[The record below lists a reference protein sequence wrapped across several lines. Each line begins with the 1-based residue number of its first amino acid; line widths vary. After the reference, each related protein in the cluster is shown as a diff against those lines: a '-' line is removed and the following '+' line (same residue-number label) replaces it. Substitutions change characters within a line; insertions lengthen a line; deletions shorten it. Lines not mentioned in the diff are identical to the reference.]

1 MLFHRVNMRFLITY
15 LICAFLGVSVSFAQ
29 LFPSDENYF
38 GDFEDSSLSGWYRN
52 NQEEFSI
59 VSNEVF
65 NGNYAL
71 KINTTSGCL
80 MFNAASAD
88 FNKVSGTTYSV
99 GFYLKGSPG
108 NSFTVSLKN
117 AGSSGDEVKETQSIE
132 KQGWSYYKFKLI
144 SQSDSSTGKVKIK
157 FNDPGIYFIDVIAL
171 QATDFNTWYIHPS
184 GSNNTN
190 GVNGLSQTSP
200 LKTFAY
206 AVNTAWQKGDL
217 IYVMDGEFSNTNYGN
232 GNLNNPPVVN
242 FDAFSGDTDL
252 FNPLVI
258 KNLSGASPV
267 IKFDGKGAFNGNINY
282 LEISGIEVIGP
293 NQEIN
298 YQTAMSN
305 RLIQDNYFT
314 GRGIAIWEGH
324 HININNCKIH
334 DCPNSGIRV
343 NNGDYCIISNNE
355 VYNNTWW
362 SANAE
367 SGIVFATVKAL
378 DNYSFTKMRITNN
391 LVYNNIN
398 KIPFYSK
405 SNGCTGT
412 GYGCLDYNKIQDGM
426 GCYITRNNQV
436 PDKFGN
442 VNPNGIYN
450 GQFIIAN
457 NLAYGNGVNGVV
469 VHKTDNVIV
478 TNNTIYRN
486 GEVPVTID
494 ANDTEEWKRNLS
506 SGRQGWSGL
515 TINNSSN
522 IKIYN
527 NVISA
532 RLDTDNAFRVVFDPE
547 EYTPQNINKRNNII
561 SKGSCQNYCNYSV
574 NSQEF
579 DAFPYADPMFN
590 NLDLESLDLS
600 LNGSS
605 SLIDAGHSHNN
616 LPTFDI
622 NGDLRINGTVDIGA
636 YEYYEPLNSPN
647 SDLTLNDEKP
657 IYPNP
662 FKNKVI
668 ISDKAVNKVVVY
680 DVSGRKLF
688 VLNKL
693 DGELDLAFLEM
704 GTYFFELHKNNSIKA
719 FKLIKY

>member
-1 MLFHRVNMRFLITY
+1 MRHLITY
-15 LICAFLGVSVSFAQ
+15 IISSIISYTVCFGQ
-29 LFPSDENYF
+29 LFPTDSNYF
-38 GDFEDSSLSGWYRN
+38 GDFEDGSMSGWYRN
-52 NQEEFSI
+52 NQQEFSI
-59 VSNEVF
+59 STNEVF
-65 NGNYAL
+65 NGQNAL
-71 KINTTSGCL
+71 KINTSSGCL
-80 MFNAASAD
+80 MFNGAAAD
-88 FNKVSGTTYSV
+88 FNKTSGTTYSL
-99 GFYLKGSPG
+99 GFYLKGTPG
-108 NSFTVSLKN
+108 NSITVSLKN
-117 AGSSGDEVKETQSIE
+117 AGSTGDEIQETQIIE
-132 KQGWSYYKFKLI
+132 KLGWSYYRFKLL

-157 FNDPGIYFIDVIAL
+157 FNNSGIYYIDVIAL
-171 QATDFNTWYIHPS
+171 QEADFNTWFLHPN
-184 GSNNTN
+184 GTNNTN
-190 GVNGLSQTSP
+190 GDNGLSQSKP

-206 AVNTAWQKGDL
+206 AINTAWQKGDL
-217 IYVMDGEFSNTNYGN
+217 IYVMQGEFSNYNYGN
-232 GNLNNPPVVN
+232 GELNNPPVVN
-242 FDAFSGDTDL
+242 FDNFSGDSDL
-252 FNPLVI
+252 YNPLVI
-258 KNLSGASPV
+258 KNMQGDSPV
-267 IKFDGKGAFNGNINY
+267 VKFDGKGGFNGNINH
-282 LEISGIEVIGP
+282 LEISGIEIIGP

-343 NNGDYCIISNNE
+343 NNGDYCLISNNE

-367 SGIVFATVKAL
+367 SGIVFATVKAI
-378 DNYSFTKMRITNN
+378 DNFSFTKMRITDN

-412 GYGCLDYNKIQDGM
+412 GYGCIDYNKIQDGM

-442 VNPNGIYN
+442 VNPNGLYN

-457 NLAYGNGVNGVV
+457 NVAYGNGVNGVV
-469 VHKTDNVIV
+469 VHKTDNVVV

-494 ANDTEEWKRNLS
+494 PNDSEEWKRNLS

-515 TINNSSN
+515 TINNSSY

-532 RLDTDNAFRVVFDPE
+532 RLDTDNAFRVVFDPD

-561 SKGSCQNYCNYSV
+561 SKGNCQNYCNYYI

-579 DAFPYADPMFN
+579 SAFPYADPMFK
-590 NLDLESLDLS
+590 NLNLEALDLS
-600 LNGSS
+600 LEGSS
-605 SLIDAGHSHNN
+605 SLIDAGHTHNN
-616 LPTFDI
+616 LPIFDI
-622 NGDLRINGTVDIGA
+622 NGDLRVNGTVDIGA
-636 YEYYEPLNSPN
+636 YEYYEPLDDQTN
-647 SDLTLNDEKP
+647 DLVLQKINP

-662 FKNKVI
+662 FN
-668 ISDKAVNKVVVY
+668 NKVVINDDSVNRIVVY
-680 DVSGRKLF
+680 DISGRKL
-688 VLNKL
+688 LSIN
-693 DGELDLAFLEM
+693 ELSTELYLGFLKR
-704 GTYFFELHKNNSIKA
+704 GTYIFELHKKQSITSYKIV
-719 FKLIKY
+719 KH